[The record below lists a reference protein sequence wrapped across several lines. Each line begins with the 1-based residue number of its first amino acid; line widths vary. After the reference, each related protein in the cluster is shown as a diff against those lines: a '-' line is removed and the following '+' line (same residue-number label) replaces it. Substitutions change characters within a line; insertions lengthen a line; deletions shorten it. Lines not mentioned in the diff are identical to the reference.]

1 MGASVAAF
9 VEAPAKLASLVLLL
23 KGKRKFKYILNG
35 LLLGAVVGCGFA
47 AFESAGYA
55 LRFGLLDIKDMIDII
70 QIRGLLSPFAHIVWT
85 AVAGAALWR
94 VMRGN
99 SFHLGLCRP
108 TESYMPFGLVVV
120 CHFVLNLD
128 FEISF
133 YGKYLVCGFV
143 SWVAALNLFNLGI
156 QEIREEQLDVR
167 GLRG

>member
-99 SFHLGLCRP
+99 SFHFGLCRP

-128 FEISF
+128 FEIPF